1 MKTFRS
7 LSLLLAAAAAQA
19 CPCGCVRAPAD
30 TLGLRQLQADGQFA
44 FDLRQ
49 DTIDQDDRALG
60 APHHI
65 AAQHR
70 IQTFT
75 LETQQ
80 AGVTWGLSV
89 PHVRREM
96 SVVHSGATQTLE
108 GLGDATLSARK
119 SFGDLTVLA
128 GVKLPTGS
136 SDDELLVKRRYL
148 QLGTGSTDA
157 LLGLRYGSDIEATGG
172 SWFSQLQG
180 QVAVASDD
188 QFTPGSTVG
197 LTVGYSQP
205 LAGGLSLVLQAAV
218 VRQFR
223 DDNTQSLVDPGYA
236 EDFESS
242 TRVVTLTPGLVWQVG
257 AETTLQAFLSDP
269 RSVRNYARKD
279 DGGVINPIHA
289 SRVLSIG
296 LTHRF

>member
-1 MKTFRS
+1 MKTFLS
-7 LSLLLAAAAAQA
+7 LSLLLAAAFARA

-49 DTIDQDDRALG
+49 DTIDQDERALG
-60 APHHI
+60 AHNHI
-65 AAQHR
+65 AAFHR
-70 IQTFT
+70 ILTFT

-96 SVVHSGATQTLE
+96 TIVMSGATQTLE
-108 GLGDATLSARK
+108 GLGDVALSARK
-119 SFGDLTVLA
+119 SFGDLTLLA

-148 QLGTGSTDA
+148 QLGTGSTDV
-157 LLGLRYGSDIEATGG
+157 LLGLRYGGDVEVTGG

-205 LAGGLSLVLQAAV
+205 LADGLSLVLQAAV

-236 EDFESS
+236 EDLESS
-242 TRVVTLTPGLVWQVG
+242 TRVVTLTPGIVWQLG
-257 AETTLQAFLSDP
+257 EKTSFQAFLSDP
-269 RSVRNYARKD
+269 RSVRNYALKD
-279 DGGVINPIHA
+279 NGTVINPIHGT
-289 SRVLSIG
+289 RVLSLG